1 MWRVPHLLI
10 RLYQRWLSP
19 LLPAT
24 CRFTPTCSHYAA
36 EALKTHGFLRGMRLS
51 LGRILRC
58 HPFNPG
64 GYDPVPSS
72 AKHLPSVETGE
83 PSHG

>member
-1 MWRVPHLLI
+1 MWRVPYLLV
-10 RLYQRWLSP
+10 RLYQRLLSP

-36 EALKTHGFLRGMRLS
+36 EALQVHGLWRGGRLALR
-51 LGRILRC
+51 RILRC

-64 GYDPVPSS
+64 GHDPVPTPVKS
-72 AKHLPSVETGE
+72 LPIVETGE